1 MDVIPL
7 LPPRTNVLF
16 VGDNIGKLKAIAF
29 ELQRA
34 WCTILWE
41 TKGVNG
47 IRTAGIEVPDLI
59 ICETDLADISAL
71 DLCLRL
77 RADSQTRNLP
87 IILAGESEAHG
98 FRLNALEA
106 GADEYFLLP
115 RDKQRLLTRVF
126 WLVEGGYSK
135 PLTGGYYNKLLSQQT
150 HLSRIVTETADL
162 LRGLG
167 LDREDRSIGLGR
179 GRAADKETS
188 IYDRID
194 LGIHLIGVAADLFE
208 EEVRELD
215 LTEAETVEAI
225 SLSR

>member
-1 MDVIPL
+1 MNLIPL

-16 VGDNIGKLKAIAF
+16 VGDNVGKLKAIAF

-34 WCTILWE
+34 GCSILWDI
-41 TKGVNG
+41 KGVNG

-59 ICETDLADISAL
+59 ICETDLAEISAF
-71 DLCLRL
+71 DLCQRV
-77 RADSQTRNLP
+77 RADSRSRHIP
-87 IILAGESEAHG
+87 IILVGESEAQEAK
-98 FRLNALEA
+98 LNAFEA

-115 RDKQRLLTRVF
+115 RDTDRLLARVF

-135 PLTGGYYNKLLSQQT
+135 PLIGGYYNKLRSQQT

-162 LRGLG
+162 LKGLG
-167 LDREDRSIGLGR
+167 FDREDRSVGLGR
-179 GRAADKETS
+179 GRAPEKETS

-194 LGIHLIGVAADLFE
+194 LGMHLIGVAADLFE